1 MKRLIPLLALPF
13 LLAFYPGGEP
23 EFFVWEEPTTRVDG
37 SPLAPAA
44 DISVYILRCSK
55 DNVANVF
62 NQPVAVGGQNRWD
75 VPQGTFSE
83 GTWVCA
89 LYARDQEAVVVG
101 SANKHRSERG
111 VRVLARGERHANPL
125 SSVQYHAPGVPR

>member
-1 MKRLIPLLALPF
+1 MKRLLPLLALPF

-75 VPQGTFSE
+75 VPQGTFTE

-89 LYARDQEAVVVG
+89 LYARDQEARVSDPSLAVEFLVQTYRFIVAP
-101 SANKHRSERG
+101 SAPTGLRAG
-111 VRVLARGERHANPL
+111 
-125 SSVQYHAPGVPR
+125 